1 VRSVVHEGRGT
12 ALGAVLGAG
21 LILALLIGMLAAPTG
36 RGEAQE
42 AERKA
47 GQEEGKGVEVEVF
60 APEGGHAAGRHAS
73 GFFVDL
79 EAEFPTGVGATG
91 AKEQLT
97 GPGAHQNQ
105 PPFPGAFGPGKDESF
120 PGLVVLLSTTEI
132 GAGPGQN
139 LAGLFNLTGFTD
151 RSAGETEVWATWIVG
166 APLFGEGEST
176 AYVAIAADKD
186 DNGVFDD
193 APGAVPDSDGDGDV
207 DKKDLRA
214 YGVASNIEEVPFVI
228 NPNP

>member
-1 VRSVVHEGRGT
+1 MRSVVHAGRGT
-12 ALGAVLGAG
+12 ALGAALGAG
-21 LILALLIGMLAAPTG
+21 LILALLIGMLAADTG
-36 RGEAQE
+36 RGEAQ
-42 AERKA
+42 ASGRKA
-47 GQEEGKGVEVEVF
+47 GHEGKKDVEVEVF
-60 APEGGHAAGRHAS
+60 APEKGHVAGRNAD

-79 EAEFPTGVGATG
+79 EAEFPTGVEATG
-91 AKEQLT
+91 SREQLT

-105 PPFPGAFGPGKDESF
+105 PPFPGTFGPGKDESF
-120 PGLVVLLSTTEI
+120 PGLVVLLSTTEL

-176 AYVAIAADKD
+176 AYVAVAADKD

-207 DKKDLRA
+207 DKKDLEKF
-214 YGVASNIEEVPFVI
+214 GVASNIEKVPFVI
-228 NPNP
+228 NPNL

>member
-1 VRSVVHEGRGT
+1 MRNVVHARRGT
-12 ALGAVLGAG
+12 VLGAVLGAG
-21 LILALLIGMLAAPTG
+21 LVLALLIGLLAATG
-36 RGEAQE
+36 RGEVQA
-42 AERKA
+42 AEREA
-47 GQEEGKGVEVEVF
+47 GREGEKGVEVEVF
-60 APEGGHAAGRHAS
+60 APEKGHVAGRNAS

-91 AKEQLT
+91 AREQLS

-120 PGLVVLLSTTEI
+120 PGLIVLLSTTEI
-132 GAGPGQN
+132 GAGSGQN

-151 RSAGETEVWATWIVG
+151 RSAEETEVWATWIVG

-176 AYVAIAADKD
+176 AYVAVAADKD
-186 DNGVFDD
+186 NNGVFDD

-207 DKKDLRA
+207 DEKDLEA
-214 YGVASNIEEVPFVI
+214 FGVASNIERVPFEI